1 MAIAFIESNNLS
13 WDDFIQDRNLLY
25 HFGLKD
31 NVITNILTTKSQAY
45 ALYEELE
52 LSGVKILSESDIA
65 YPQYLKK
72 MLQDKCPSILFVSG
86 NIDLLN
92 SIAVRLLWFK
102 KGICKR
108 NWYSC

>member
-1 MAIAFIESNNLS
+1 MLQFALARGIGEVSIKKAIAFIESNNLS

-31 NVITNILTTKSQAY
+31 NVITNISTTKSQAY

-72 MLQDKCPSILFVSG
+72 MLQDKCPSILFVLG
-86 NIDLLN
+86 MNCEI
-92 SIAVRLLWFK
+92 K
-102 KGICKR
+102 T
-108 NWYSC
+108 